1 LVTRFPA
8 CIWNYI
14 FTWKWK
20 TCKQSTKAKNKKI
33 TYWNIR
39 AKISFFTLEFH
50 LAIVAQT
57 TFLGIT
63 YQLLAVQRQPKHLW
77 IRDFN
82 VHFIK
87 RRRYTYNCAFKIIE
101 KYERLHCDFV

>member
-33 TYWNIR
+33 TFEI
-39 AKISFFTLEFH
+39 
-50 LAIVAQT
+50 
-57 TFLGIT
+57 LGQKLVFSPLSST
-63 YQLLAVQRQPKHLW
+63 
-77 IRDFN
+77 
-82 VHFIK
+82 
-87 RRRYTYNCAFKIIE
+87 
-101 KYERLHCDFV
+101 